1 MDDDRFTEL
10 MGFFGTH
17 LSRATYA
24 LEAIASAH
32 MAMAEVEMKRYASQ
46 FSCYASYSEVTLRPA
61 QCQEPCCQ
69 RET

>member
-10 MGFFGTH
+10 VGFLGTH

-32 MAMAEVEMKRYASQ
+32 MAMAEVEIRRHNMSFADPIS
-46 FSCYASYSEVTLRPA
+46 LRPA
-61 QCQEPCCQ
+61 QCQQPCC
-69 RET
+69 REEA